1 MYAKENLSKISRMA
15 VTVTTTISLL
25 LISTIPSLGADSRP
39 PQCLEV
45 ERIEKRKIVVRNKCG
60 RDMSFKISYAF
71 WADSACMTIRKART
85 EPYTL
90 KKGKRYDGLRV
101 C

>member
-1 MYAKENLSKISRMA
+1 MYAKENFSKISRMA

-39 PQCLEV
+39 PQCLEG
-45 ERIEKRKIVVRNKCG
+45 ERIGNKIEVRNKCG

-71 WADSACMTIRKART
+71 GPDSACMTLGRAYKRQ
-85 EPYTL
+85 YSM
-90 KKGKRYDGLRV
+90 KKIGRYDGLRV

>member
-1 MYAKENLSKISRMA
+1 MYAKENLTKISRMA

-45 ERIEKRKIVVRNKCG
+45 ERIEKRKIEVRNKCG
-60 RDMSFKISYAF
+60 RAMSFKISYAF
-71 WADSACMTIRKART
+71 APDSACMTIGRAYTKR
-85 EPYTL
+85 YTL
-90 KKGKRYDGLRV
+90 KENRRYDGLRV